1 MSVVVLFEAEF
12 VPGGRERYLALAQK
26 LAERARFSV
35 SVDVSQYVLFGFLA
49 AGAFGTV
56 AGGFLIDRFGRR
68 NVIYWSI
75 FGAASFALMLPWADF
90 AATVFLVIAAAVEI
104 SSAFSAILVC
114 ALDLKPGKTGMVSGL
129 FFGLSFGLGGIAAA
143 AFGRCCTVFTQR
155 SRA

>member
-68 NVIYWSI
+68 NVIFWSI

-90 AATVFLVIAAAVEI
+90 AAT
-104 SSAFSAILVC
+104 
-114 ALDLKPGKTGMVSGL
+114 ALDLNPGTPGMGSGL

>member
-68 NVIYWSI
+68 NVIFW
-75 FGAASFALMLPWADF
+75 
-90 AATVFLVIAAAVEI
+90 
-104 SSAFSAILVC
+104 
-114 ALDLKPGKTGMVSGL
+114 
-129 FFGLSFGLGGIAAA
+129 
-143 AFGRCCTVFTQR
+143 
-155 SRA
+155 

>member
-26 LAERARFSV
+26 IAERARFSV

-68 NVIYWSI
+68 NVIFWGSSCI
-75 FGAASFALMLPWADF
+75 VVGKKIKQLHRK
-90 AATVFLVIAAAVEI
+90 AV
-104 SSAFSAILVC
+104 V
-114 ALDLKPGKTGMVSGL
+114 
-129 FFGLSFGLGGIAAA
+129 
-143 AFGRCCTVFTQR
+143 
-155 SRA
+155 